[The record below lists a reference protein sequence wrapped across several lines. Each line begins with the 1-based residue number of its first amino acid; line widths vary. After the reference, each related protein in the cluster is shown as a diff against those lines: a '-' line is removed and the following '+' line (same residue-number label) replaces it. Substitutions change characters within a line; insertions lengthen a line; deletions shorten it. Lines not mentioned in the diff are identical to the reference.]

1 MGLESAFV
9 DLRRLADWFASL
21 SSSGSRGLA
30 GGTRSGQGGS
40 HREQARDTRSIDGPR
55 LSIERVVLRLGAIC
69 VPLLGRE
76 VGSRDPRR
84 REAARVALAQL
95 ATKTSARSRVIAEL
109 RRIAASDACD
119 DGKVCALGLL
129 AELGERAAARFTDP
143 SAIQRRSA
151 IALAAQLDNAAD
163 VAAAADMMIH
173 QLADDEIVHLLEVMV
188 DASSGAAYHLAI
200 ELCARLDLSAD
211 TRDRIADLALG
222 QTAPLPVTSR
232 TPRPTHVAVLADASG
247 RAVVVASRKISGER
261 RWRRWAVLIGPHGAI
276 DDCIHEEMTGADGDH
291 APLVAS
297 LVADGYQVVTTD
309 VERARGIVAAAA
321 RLACDDHDGTARLSS
336 AYYLGRD
343 LLDLGEAHLGGRAH
357 AHPTSNTLGRAVEL
371 IADHDIP
378 RAQVLLARCD
388 ESAPELGTDGT
399 SSALPR
405 AADVAAATA
414 ACLIAQQRIADA
426 LGPLARAIELEPDYP
441 LHHWN
446 LAAVL
451 HQLGDLAACYQ
462 ALRRFIATSANPTGL
477 YADPDQ
483 PSRVALATRLMAE
496 LERTARLAGTPL
508 ARPRRKRRA
517 RTNRAPQAQGS

>member
-30 GGTRSGQGGS
+30 TGTRSGQGGS

-76 VGSRDPRR
+76 IGSRDPRR

-95 ATKTSARSRVIAEL
+95 ATKTPARSRVIAEL

-188 DASSGAAYHLAI
+188 EASSGAAYHLAI

-222 QTAPLPVTSR
+222 QTVPLPVTSR

-247 RAVVVASRKISGER
+247 RAVVVASRKVSGER

-297 LVADGYQVVTTD
+297 LVADGYQVVATD

-321 RLACDDHDGTARLSS
+321 RLACDDHDGIARLSS

-378 RAQVLLARCD
+378 RAQVLLARCE
-388 ESAPELGTDGT
+388 ESADL
-399 SSALPR
+399 
-405 AADVAAATA
+405 AAATA
-414 ACLIAQQRIADA
+414 ACLLAQQRHADA
-426 LGPLARAIELEPDYP
+426 LGPLSRAIELEPDFP

-451 HQLGDLAACYQ
+451 HQLGDLTACYQ

-517 RTNRAPQAQGS
+517 RTNNRAPQASGS